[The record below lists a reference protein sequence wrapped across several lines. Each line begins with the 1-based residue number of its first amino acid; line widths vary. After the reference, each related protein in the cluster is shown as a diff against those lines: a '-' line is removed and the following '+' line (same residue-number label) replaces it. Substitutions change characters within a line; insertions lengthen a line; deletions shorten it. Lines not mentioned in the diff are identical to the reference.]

1 MIAALRLRFLGYN
14 YSIPHVSTRLIQASA
29 ILEDMCLMW
38 GLREQVVCS
47 VVLQSVRQSGE
58 TSSDAKS
65 LMAHY
70 IH

>member
-1 MIAALRLRFLGYN
+1 
-14 YSIPHVSTRLIQASA
+14 
-29 ILEDMCLMW
+29 MW

-47 VVLQSVRQSGE
+47 VGIALLQSVRQSGE

>member
-1 MIAALRLRFLGYN
+1 
-14 YSIPHVSTRLIQASA
+14 
-29 ILEDMCLMW
+29 MW
-38 GLREQVVCS
+38 GLREQVCS
-47 VVLQSVRQSGE
+47 VGIALLQSVRQSGE